1 VSETIKKP
9 AAAKSGDGAKSGP
22 GRKDGHRRGEILAV
36 ARKLFA
42 ARGFEATSIREI
54 GEGAGILS
62 GSLYYHFD
70 TKEEMLHE
78 IIKDHVF
85 SLLKGYEKCAAASP
99 DPRTA
104 LEELIRFGITRLIDQ
119 REVHAIVVNERGF
132 ILRQPSFAYL
142 EETWQEVFRTWY
154 GVLREGVRAGV
165 FREDLNLHLVL
176 RIIMDSINA
185 TIVWFRPGG
194 RYAVEEVVETQ
205 TGILMSGLTVQKS

>member
-1 VSETIKKP
+1 MSETPTRSAKT
-9 AAAKSGDGAKSGP
+9 AKSGAQASGK
-22 GRKDGHRRGEILAV
+22 KDGQRRGEILAV
-36 ARKLFA
+36 ARRLFA
-42 ARGFEATSIREI
+42 ERGFEATSIREI

-85 SLLKGYEKCAAASP
+85 SLLKGYEKCAASAA

-119 REVHAIVVNERGF
+119 REVHAIVVNERGY

-142 EETWQEVFRTWY
+142 DETWQEVFRTWY

-165 FREDLNLHLVL
+165 VREDLNLHLVL
-176 RIIMDSINA
+176 RMIMDSINA
-185 TIVWFRPGG
+185 TIVWYRPGG
-194 RYAVEEVVETQ
+194 RYDVEEVVTTQ
-205 TGILMSGLTVQKS
+205 IGILLNGLTTRKS